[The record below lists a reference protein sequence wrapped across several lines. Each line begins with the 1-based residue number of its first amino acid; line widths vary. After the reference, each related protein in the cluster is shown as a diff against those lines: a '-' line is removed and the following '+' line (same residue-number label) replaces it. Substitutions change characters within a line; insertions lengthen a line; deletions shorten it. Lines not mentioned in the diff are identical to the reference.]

1 MIKAITHPAL
11 EHPRLRHG
19 FFTREGGVSTGVY
32 AHLNC
37 GPGSNDDPGD
47 VAQNRKL
54 AMESLQCDPARLLTC
69 YQMHSAEVVVVDAPF
84 ADDRPTDRPK
94 ADAMV
99 TNCADLALGILTADC
114 APVLLAD
121 LNAGVIAALHAGWK
135 GALAGIVENT
145 VVAMLSLG
153 AKPENLVGVIGPT
166 IHQASYEVGAELR
179 ALAMQSVG
187 GGAARFFKPST
198 RDGHWMFDLGGLVA
212 SRLKDA
218 GVGNCQSLGLDTYP
232 DEKRFFSYRRTTHQG
247 QTDYGRLLSAIVLND

>member
-19 FFTREGGVSTGVY
+19 FFTRKGGVSTGVY

-37 GPGSNDDPGD
+37 GPGSNDDPDD

-54 AMESLQCDPARLLTC
+54 AMESFGCDPARLLTC
-69 YQMHSAEVVVVDAPF
+69 YQMHSAEVAVVDGPF
-84 ADDRPTDRPK
+84 VGELPK

-99 TNCADLALGILTADC
+99 TNRAGFALGILTADC

-121 LNAGVIAALHAGWK
+121 PNAGVIAALHAGWK

-145 VVAMLSLG
+145 VAAMLILG
-153 AKPENLVGVIGPT
+153 AQPENLVGVIGPT

-218 GVGNCQSLGLDTYP
+218 GVGKGYSLGLDTYP
-232 DEKRFFSYRRTTHQG
+232 DEKCFFSYRRSTHQG
-247 QTDYGRLLSAIVLND
+247 QTDYGRLLSAIVLKDGG